1 MILYFI
7 FLDSVI
13 AAKKKKVM
21 TTEDFLRPKED
32 IFDALTT
39 FHTLYQNVYI
49 CKPYFVKK
57 TNSNQVISLLLISSK
72 MI

>member
-39 FHTLYQNVYI
+39 FHTLQIHDYERNRFASHFQDN
-49 CKPYFVKK
+49 
-57 TNSNQVISLLLISSK
+57 
-72 MI
+72 